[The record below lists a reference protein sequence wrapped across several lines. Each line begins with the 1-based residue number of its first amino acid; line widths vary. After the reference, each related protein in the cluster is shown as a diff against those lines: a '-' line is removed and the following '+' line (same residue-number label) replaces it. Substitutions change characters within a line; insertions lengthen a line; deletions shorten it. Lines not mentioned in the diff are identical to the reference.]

1 VFAVLGWLTFAAL
14 IIGRRTRGWRGRQ
27 AVRWVYGGVALLM
40 LSYIGSRFV
49 FEVLLHRAVV
59 A

>member
-1 VFAVLGWLTFAAL
+1 
-14 IIGRRTRGWRGRQ
+14 
-27 AVRWVYGGVALLM
+27 VYGGVALLM

-49 FEVLLHRAVV
+49 FEVLLHRAAV